1 MLHFTRH
8 LPPYSSLPEGE
19 LFLPRSTAPR
29 AGEDRLAKDL
39 LAIAFLTL
47 GAFLLA
53 ALIFNARAQGG
64 LLTHWMARGFTL
76 TLGIGAFGLPLV
88 AFALAA
94 FYGLEKPPVTPLRA
108 LIGVGLLFIAVL
120 TLVHINCPSDPELV
134 RTSFHAR
141 WGYLF
146 EESNLISH
154 GGYLGAVMALLF
166 LKTVGVMGSYII
178 LSGVG
183 CCALILITQGTMP
196 LVLAWMRQMA
206 GHGVRAAS
214 GGYNNLQRRRQA
226 DNPRRP
232 SGESR
237 PEKQR
242 ATRAPKEEK
251 KPRRTR
257 QPEGP
262 IVDLDDNTDPAAVP
276 ISDLLPERVPESEP
290 ELIAAAVPETPV
302 EPKSADTDA
311 LPGNAAGGRPD
322 RTTVVEVTGPAIAKT
337 GGSNVSRMK
346 PKQAALLDPDAL
358 YQIPPPSLLVEYPE
372 EEETKEDRALAAENI
387 IKLED
392 TLESFGIHA
401 KVTHYERGPVLTRYE
416 VEPERG
422 IRVNTVSRHTD
433 DLRMALAAWDVRVE
447 APIPGKAAV
456 GIEVPNKKKM
466 TVGLRSLMECPEFR
480 NHPSS
485 LAVALGRDIAGHPV
499 VADLVQMPHLL
510 IAGATNSGKSVCLHS
525 IVVSLLMR
533 ARPQDVQIIMIDP
546 KRVEMNLYE
555 GIPHLMSPICSRA
568 PEAADVLR
576 KAINE
581 MSKRLDQFA
590 KVSAANISE
599 YNFFTAGAQ
608 LAAGKKEISVETLQK
623 RLKLDESKARRLMDM
638 MEWGGVVLEDPEN
651 DDVWRVAIEENDQ
664 RTVPLPRVVIIIDEL
679 ADLMMQARAE
689 FEFSI
694 CRIAQL
700 ARATGIHLVIATQ
713 RPSVKV
719 VTGNIKANIP
729 SRIAL
734 SVASQV
740 DSRTILDGIGA
751 ERLIGRGDML
761 YAPIDASK
769 PRRAQGAFVSRQEIE
784 GVAEH
789 CRKQGEPNY
798 SIIPQVPDEDEG
810 GGSNDAEPS
819 DDLYAEAVRFIVSEN
834 EASVSMIQRRF
845 KVGYARAGR
854 LIDMMAQRGVVG
866 PSNGPKP
873 RQVLLGQAFV
883 DVAVGGAPPPAET
896 PSSAFDGLQPPSL
909 DDTDELEDVD
919 AAEG

>member
-1 MLHFTRH
+1 M
-8 LPPYSSLPEGE
+8 
-19 LFLPRSTAPR
+19 PRSTASR
-29 AGEDRLAKDL
+29 AGEDRLVKDL

-64 LLTHWMARGFTL
+64 VLTHWMARGFTL

-88 AFALAA
+88 AFVMAA
-94 FYGLEKPPVTPLRA
+94 FFGLEKPPVTPVRA

-120 TLVHINCPSDPELV
+120 TIVHINTPNDPELV
-134 RTSFHAR
+134 RTTFRAQ

-146 EESNLISH
+146 EEDALISR

-166 LKTVGVMGSYII
+166 LKTVGPMGSYII
-178 LSGVG
+178 LSGIG

-196 LVLAWMRQMA
+196 IVLAWMRQMA

-214 GGYNNLQRRRQA
+214 GGINNLQRRRQA
-226 DNPRRP
+226 DSPRRP
-232 SGESR
+232 KGE
-237 PEKQR
+237 PTKAPR
-242 ATRAPKEEK
+242 AAKEPRE
-251 KPRRTR
+251 PRRNR
-257 QPEGP
+257 KLEGP
-262 IVDLDDNTDPAAVP
+262 IVDLEDTDPAAAPV
-276 ISDLLPERVPESEP
+276 SDVLPERVPDLEP
-290 ELIAAAVPETPV
+290 EPEQIAAAGSETPV
-302 EPKSADTDA
+302 ELKAPDTDA
-311 LPGNAAGGRPD
+311 LPGNASGARPD

-337 GGSNVSRMK
+337 GGSNPNRMK

-358 YQIPPPSLLVEYPE
+358 YQPPPASLLTEYVE
-372 EEETKEDRALAAENI
+372 EEETKEERAQAAENI

-422 IRVNTVSRHTD
+422 IRVNKVSRHTD

-447 APIPGKAAV
+447 APIPGKSAV
-456 GIEVPNKKKM
+456 GIEVPNKKKT
-466 TVGLRSLMECPEFR
+466 TVGLRSLMECPEFV
-480 NHPSS
+480 NHPST

-499 VADLVQMPHLL
+499 IADLVQMPHLL

-608 LAAGKKEISVETLQK
+608 LAAGKKEITVETLQK

-651 DDVWRVAIEENDQ
+651 EEVWRVTIAEDDL
-664 RTVPLPRVVIIIDEL
+664 RTVPLARVVIIIDEL

-784 GVAEH
+784 AIAEH

-798 SIIPQVPDEDEG
+798 SIIPQVPDEEEGREGSCTAESSDE
-810 GGSNDAEPS
+810 
-819 DDLYAEAVRFIVSEN
+819 LYADAVRYIVSEN

-866 PSNGPKP
+866 PSMGPKP
-873 RQVLLGQAFV
+873 RQVLIGGAFV
-883 DVAVGGAPPPAET
+883 EGALGGVPPGPVEA
-896 PSSAFDGLQPPSL
+896 PSSAFDGLHPEI
-909 DDTDELEDVD
+909 DDPDELDELE
-919 AAEG
+919 G

>member
-1 MLHFTRH
+1 M
-8 LPPYSSLPEGE
+8 S
-19 LFLPRSTAPR
+19 RSTSPK
-29 AGEDRLAKDL
+29 AGEDRLSKDL

-53 ALIFNARAQGG
+53 ALIFSARDQGG
-64 LLTHWMARGFTL
+64 ILTHWLARGFTL
-76 TLGIGAFGLPLV
+76 VLGVGAFGVPAV

-94 FYGLEKPPVTPLRA
+94 FYGLEKPPVTPVRA
-108 LIGVGLLFIAVL
+108 LIGVVLMFVAVL
-120 TLVHINCPSDPELV
+120 TIVHMQAAPPDPEV
-134 RTSFHAR
+134 AAKTFNSHWA
-141 WGYLF
+141 YLF
-146 EESNLISH
+146 TEDNLLSR
-154 GGYLGAVMALLF
+154 GGYLGAAMALVF
-166 LKTVGVMGSYII
+166 LTVVGPLGSYII

-183 CCALILITQGTMP
+183 CCALILITQGTTP
-196 LVLAWMRQMA
+196 IVLAWVRQVA
-206 GHGVRAAS
+206 GDGVSAARGS
-214 GGYNNLQRRRQA
+214 ISNIRDRRKEA
-226 DNPRRP
+226 AGP
-232 SGESR
+232 
-237 PEKQR
+237 
-242 ATRAPKEEK
+242 RAPRGEGKPKAKREK
-251 KPRRTR
+251 AEKPPRERKR
-257 QPEGP
+257 ANAGP
-262 IVDLDDNTDPAAVP
+262 IVDLDDEA
-276 ISDLLPERVPESEP
+276 LPERVVEPEEEAEQYAELLSEETASEP
-290 ELIAAAVPETPV
+290 LAADVDEVPEVVHAGSKP
-302 EPKSADTDA
+302 E
-311 LPGNAAGGRPD
+311 AASNVD
-322 RTTVVEVTGPAIAKT
+322 RTTIVAADATSGPLIAKT
-337 GGSNVSRMK
+337 GGNNPLRMK
-346 PKQAALLDPDAL
+346 PKQAMLLDPDAL
-358 YQIPPPSLLVEYPE
+358 FQLPPCSLLTEYPE
-372 EEETKEDRALAAENI
+372 EEETKEDRAIAAENI
-387 IKLED
+387 IKLVD
-392 TLESFGIHA
+392 TLESFGINA

-422 IRVNTVSRHTD
+422 IRVNQLTRHTD
-433 DLRMALAAWDVRVE
+433 DLRMALAAWDIRVE
-447 APIPGKAAV
+447 APIPGKSAV

-466 TVGLRSLMECPEFR
+466 TVGLRSLMECEEFR
-480 NHPSS
+480 NHSSS

-499 VADLVQMPHLL
+499 IADLVQMPHLL

-533 ARPQDVQIIMIDP
+533 TRPQEVQLIMIDP
-546 KRVEMNLYE
+546 KRVEMNLYD
-555 GIPHLMSPICSRA
+555 GVPHLMSPICSRA
-568 PEAADVLR
+568 QEAADVLR
-576 KAINE
+576 KAITE

-590 KVSAANISE
+590 KVSAANIAE

-623 RLKLDESKARRLMDM
+623 RLKLDEIKARRLMDM
-638 MEWGGVVLEDPEN
+638 MEWGGVVIENPDDP
-651 DDVWRVAIEENDQ
+651 DVWRVAIAEDDM

-769 PRRAQGAFVSRQEIE
+769 PKRAQGAFVSRGEIE
-784 GVAEH
+784 AIVEH
-789 CRKQGEPNY
+789 LRKQGEPNY
-798 SIIPQVPDEDEG
+798 SIIPQVPDEDDGTG
-810 GGSNDAEPS
+810 GNSEVETTDE
-819 DDLYAEAVRFIVSEN
+819 LYADAVRYVVSED

-866 PSNGPKP
+866 PSMGSKP
-873 RQVLLGQAFV
+873 RQVLIGSPFIEGELGGTTP
-883 DVAVGGAPPPAET
+883 DLAPREAPA
-896 PSSAFDGLQPPSL
+896 SAFDGMEPKL
-909 DDTDELEDVD
+909 DDTDEMEQAE
-919 AAEG
+919 AAEGS

>member
-1 MLHFTRH
+1 M
-8 LPPYSSLPEGE
+8 
-19 LFLPRSTAPR
+19 PRSTAPR
-29 AGEDRLAKDL
+29 AGEDRLTKDI

-47 GAFLLA
+47 GAFLLV
-53 ALIFNARAQGG
+53 ALIFNTRGG
-64 LLTHWMARGFTL
+64 VLTHLLARGFTL
-76 TLGIGAFGLPLV
+76 ALGVGAFGLPV
-88 AFALAA
+88 VCFALAA
-94 FYGLEKPPVTPLRA
+94 FYGLEKPPVTPVRA
-108 LIGVGLLFIAVL
+108 LVGVALLFVSLL
-120 TLVHINCPSDPELV
+120 TVVHLNTPNDPELV
-134 RTSFHAR
+134 RTTFHAQ

-146 EESNLISH
+146 EEQNLVSR
-154 GGYLGAVMALLF
+154 GGYLGALMALLF
-166 LKTVGVMGSYII
+166 LKTVGPLGSYII
-178 LSGVG
+178 LAGVA
-183 CCALILITQGTMP
+183 CCAIVLITQGSTP
-196 LVLAWMRQMA
+196 LALAWMRQTA
-206 GHGVRAAS
+206 GQGVRAAS
-214 GGYNNLQRRRQA
+214 GRINTLQRTRQT

-232 SGESR
+232 KGEEKR
-237 PEKQR
+237 P
-242 ATRAPKEEK
+242 ARAPKEPRQ
-251 KPRRTR
+251 PRRR
-257 QPEGP
+257 KADGP
-262 IVDLDDNTDPAAVP
+262 IVDLDDEAAAAEAPAT
-276 ISDLLPERVPESEP
+276 DLLPEHVPALEP
-290 ELIAAAVPETPV
+290 EPEPEPEPEQLAAAVPETLP
-302 EPKSADTDA
+302 EPRSADTDE
-311 LPGNAAGGRPD
+311 LPGDGVSRPATPSAA
-322 RTTVVEVTGPAIAKT
+322 ESSSYPAIAKT
-337 GGSNVSRMK
+337 GGNNPSRMK

-358 YQIPPPSLLVEYPE
+358 YQSPPTSLLVEYPE
-372 EEETKEDRALAAENI
+372 EEETKEDRALAADNI

-392 TLESFGIHA
+392 TLESFGIRA

-447 APIPGKAAV
+447 APIPGKSAV
-456 GIEVPNKKKM
+456 GIEVPNKKKT
-466 TVGLRSLMECPEFR
+466 TVGLRSLMECAEFR

-499 VADLVQMPHLL
+499 IADLVQMPHLL

-525 IVVSLLMR
+525 IIVSLLMR
-533 ARPQDVQIIMIDP
+533 ARPQDVQLIMIDP

-555 GIPHLMSPICSRA
+555 GIPHLMSPLCSRA

-608 LAAGKKEISVETLQK
+608 LAAGKKEISLDTLQK
-623 RLKLDESKARRLMDM
+623 RLKLDEAKARRLMDM
-638 MEWGGVVLEDPEN
+638 LEWGGVVLEDPEN
-651 DDVWRVAIEENDQ
+651 EEVWRVAIAEDDL

-769 PRRAQGAFVSRQEIE
+769 PRRAQGAYVSRQEIE
-784 GVAEH
+784 AIAEH

-798 SIIPQVPDEDEG
+798 SIIPQAPGEDEG
-810 GGSNDAEPS
+810 HEGSSSAEPS
-819 DDLYAEAVRFIVSEN
+819 DELYGDAVRYVVSEN

-866 PSNGPKP
+866 PSMGPKP
-873 RQVLLGQAFV
+873 RQVLIGAGFV
-883 DVAVGGAPPPAET
+883 DAALGGAPPPSAET
-896 PSSAFDGLQPPSL
+896 PTSAFDGLEPKL
-909 DDTDELEDVD
+909 DEADEVD
-919 AAEG
+919 EAAAE

>member
-1 MLHFTRH
+1 M
-8 LPPYSSLPEGE
+8 
-19 LFLPRSTAPR
+19 PRSTKPQ
-29 AGEDRLAKDL
+29 AGEDRLLKDL

-53 ALIFNARAQGG
+53 ALIFSANGFDGFLTRA
-64 LLTHWMARGFTL
+64 LARGFSL
-76 TLGIGAFGLPLV
+76 LLGVGAFGVPAV

-94 FYGLEKPPVTPLRA
+94 FYGLEKAPVTPVRA
-108 LIGVGLLFIAVL
+108 LIGIGLLFIAIL
-120 TLVHINCPSDPELV
+120 TMIHLQTPGGPNLDGETL
-134 RTSFHAR
+134 AER
-141 WGYLF
+141 WKYLF
-146 EESNLISH
+146 TEDNLLDR
-154 GGYLGAVMALLF
+154 GGYVGASFAFVF
-166 LKTVGVMGSYII
+166 LTIVGPLGSYII
-178 LSGVG
+178 LSGVAAM
-183 CCALILITQGTMP
+183 ALILITQGTMP
-196 LVLAWMRQMA
+196 LVIGWMRNTA
-206 GHGVRAAS
+206 GRGLRAAN
-214 GGYNNLQRRRQA
+214 GGISNI
-226 DNPRRP
+226 
-232 SGESR
+232 
-237 PEKQR
+237 KQR
-242 ATRAPKEEK
+242 KRSPSSPRAPKAERKE
-251 KPRRTR
+251 RRPR
-257 QPEGP
+257 QPRGP
-262 IVDLDDNTDPAAVP
+262 IVDLDADENTDEQ
-276 ISDLLPERVPESEP
+276 LPERVPEPEPEPEPGPQPASEP
-290 ELIAAAVPETPV
+290 EPAPEPPANTAPDLDPLPGSAASGGNGELVPEA
-302 EPKSADTDA
+302 KADAHSPAETS
-311 LPGNAAGGRPD
+311 
-322 RTTVVEVTGPAIAKT
+322 GPAIAKT
-337 GGSNVSRMK
+337 GGNNPTRQK
-346 PKQAALLDPDAL
+346 PRQAALLDPDAI
-358 YQIPPPSLLVEYPE
+358 YQSPPTSLLTEYPDE
-372 EEETKEDRALAAENI
+372 VETKEDRALAAENI

-422 IRVNTVSRHTD
+422 IRVNQVSRHTD

-447 APIPGKAAV
+447 APIPGKSAV
-456 GIEVPNKKKM
+456 GIEVPNKKASM
-466 TVGLRSLMECPEFR
+466 VGLRSLMECEEFR

-499 VADLVQMPHLL
+499 IADLVHMPHLL

-525 IVVSLLMR
+525 IIVSLLMR
-533 ARPQDVQIIMIDP
+533 ARPQDVQLIMVDP

-555 GIPHLMSPICSRA
+555 GIPHLMSPVTSTVQQ
-568 PEAADVLR
+568 AADVLR

-581 MSKRLDQFA
+581 MTKRLDQFA
-590 KVSAANISE
+590 KVSAANIAE

-608 LAAGKKEISVETLQK
+608 LAAGKKDISIETLQK
-623 RLKLDESKARRLMDM
+623 RLKLDEAKARRLMDM
-638 MEWGGVVLEDPEN
+638 MEWGGVVLEN
-651 DDVWRVAIEENDQ
+651 DDPDEPWRVAIAEDDH
-664 RTVPLPRVVIIIDEL
+664 RTVPLARVVIIIDEL

-740 DSRTILDGIGA
+740 DSRTILDGVGA

-784 GVAEH
+784 AVAEH
-789 CRKQGEPNY
+789 CRRQGEPNY
-798 SIIPQVPDEDEG
+798 SIIPQVPEEEEG
-810 GGSNDAEPS
+810 MSGDAEPS
-819 DDLYAEAVRFIVSEN
+819 DDLYADAVRYVVSED

-873 RQVLLGQAFV
+873 RQVLIGSAFV
-883 DVAVGGAPPPAET
+883 DAAVGGIGAPPLGEDGQPAEG
-896 PSSAFDGLQPPSL
+896 PRSAFDDLPSPKL
-909 DDTDELEDVD
+909 EDTDELGEVG
-919 AAEG
+919 EETG